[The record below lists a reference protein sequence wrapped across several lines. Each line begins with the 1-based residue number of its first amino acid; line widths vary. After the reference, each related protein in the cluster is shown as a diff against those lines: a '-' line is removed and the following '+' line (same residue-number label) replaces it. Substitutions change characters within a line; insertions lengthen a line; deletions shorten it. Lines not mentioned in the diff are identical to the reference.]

1 MPLVFRKVIA
11 VGLSV
16 AVQAAALGAPLVH
29 AHLGGHESE
38 HHHGRQAVHAH
49 LSGHHSHPSAHQRHA
64 SRRNFDDDDAESAV
78 YLQLFVAVGVASF
91 ELPPAVISSFDL
103 TVPIAAA
110 PRALLHVVHGHDP
123 PSARSLSSRAPPAS
137 LS

>member
-1 MPLVFRKVIA
+1 M
-11 VGLSV
+11 

-29 AHLGGHESE
+29 AHVGGHESE

-49 LSGHHSHPSAHQRHA
+49 LSGHASHAASHHQHRA
-64 SRRNFDDDDAESAV
+64 GRLNFDDNDAERAV
-78 YLQLFVAVGVASF
+78 YLQMFVAVGVASF
-91 ELPPAVISSFDL
+91 ELPPALASSFVL

-110 PRALLHVVHGHDP
+110 PRDRLRVVHGHDP
-123 PSARSLSSRAPPAS
+123 PARRSLSSRAPPF